1 MSTPS
6 PLFDTPP
13 LVDPGSGF
21 QAWFFDDRRTAVT
34 QATGPVMSKAA
45 ADFLIGPF
53 DDELKKRFV
62 SKGLKVRL
70 VHDWRSLES
79 YDPET
84 RSRLIAW
91 GNGNA
96 PHTEFGGI
104 ALSNKAS
111 IFARIA
117 VTTAIGALRIFGAN
131 IESLDDRIDQVLA
144 ELRSS
149 RSAS

>member
-1 MSTPS
+1 MVSTPA
-6 PLFDTPP
+6 PLFDTDP
-13 LVDPGSGF
+13 LVDPSSGF
-21 QAWFFDDRRTAVT
+21 RAWFFDDRRTAVT

-45 ADFLIGPF
+45 ADFLTGPF
-53 DDELKKRFV
+53 DDELKRRFV
-62 SKGLKVRL
+62 SRGLKVRL
-70 VHDWRSLES
+70 IHDWRSLES

-91 GNGNA
+91 GNGNE
-96 PHTEFGGI
+96 PHTEYGGI

-131 IESLDDRIDQVLA
+131 IESLDSGIEAVL
-144 ELRSS
+144 EDLRKKP
-149 RSAS
+149 